1 MRNLYRII
9 ENEIKEKGIETITLD
24 IFDTVLLRKI
34 WPEDM
39 QFLKVSRK
47 WIPELRE
54 VFSNN
59 IQEYELYSLR
69 MYTRKE
75 LLNIN
80 YTYDTDREK
89 EYDVNLK
96 IWFKSILE
104 QLSMKYSIKLRREEI
119 EKLVQKM
126 IQLEIDT
133 EKEELIKI

>member
-96 IWFKSILE
+96 TSL
-104 QLSMKYSIKLRREEI
+104 IKLFLINYPRI
-119 EKLVQKM
+119 ENA
-126 IQLEIDT
+126 IYSYIDT
-133 EKEELIKI
+133 LLLVILT

>member
-104 QLSMKYSIKLRREEI
+104 QLSMKYSIK
-119 EKLVQKM
+119 
-126 IQLEIDT
+126 
-133 EKEELIKI
+133 